1 MSVSTR
7 PIEAKWGRKMV
18 SLAHLCSTSQQI
30 GTQNF
35 SAFSNKNLSAVPI
48 RKQSSSLLHFTMSF
62 FVLSQATRCGL
73 AFPISFSFYIQF
85 KTTAPRKPL
94 GRNWDLKE
102 LQIYLTPKQGLC
114 PTHPTLIFWK
124 STWKLVCLRG
134 KGSRNLFFVLVL
146 CEPLE
151 DIRK

>member
-1 MSVSTR
+1 MNFLYLGDQLRQSGGGKQYHW
-7 PIEAKWGRKMV
+7 PI
-18 SLAHLCSTSQQI
+18 STSQQI

-35 SAFSNKNLSAVPI
+35 SAFSNKNLSSVPI
-48 RKQSSSLLHFTMSF
+48 RKQSSSLLRFTMSF
-62 FVLSQATRCGL
+62 FVLSQATRCGH

-94 GRNWDLKE
+94 GRNGDLKE

-114 PTHPTLIFWK
+114 PTHPALIFWK
-124 STWKLVCLRG
+124 IVCLRG
-134 KGSRNLFFVLVL
+134 KYSRNLFFVLVL

-151 DIRK
+151 DIRKQE

>member
-1 MSVSTR
+1 
-7 PIEAKWGRKMV
+7 MV

-35 SAFSNKNLSAVPI
+35 SAFSNENLISVPI
-48 RKQSSSLLHFTMSF
+48 RKQRSSLLHFTMSF
-62 FVLSQATRCGL
+62 FVLSQATRCGH

-85 KTTAPRKPL
+85 KTTAPRKSL
-94 GRNWDLKE
+94 GKNGDLKE
-102 LQIYLTPKQGLC
+102 VQVYLTTKQGLC

-134 KGSRNLFFVLVL
+134 KGSSNLFFVLVL
-146 CEPLE
+146 CEALE

>member
-1 MSVSTR
+1 
-7 PIEAKWGRKMV
+7 MV

-35 SAFSNKNLSAVPI
+35 SAFSNENLSSVPI

-62 FVLSQATRCGL
+62 FVLSQATRCGH

-85 KTTAPRKPL
+85 KATAPRKSL
-94 GRNWDLKE
+94 SWNEDLKE
-102 LQIYLTPKQGLC
+102 VQVYLTTKQGLC

-134 KGSRNLFFVLVL
+134 KGSSNLFFVLVL
-146 CEPLE
+146 CEALE
-151 DIRK
+151 DVRK

>member
-1 MSVSTR
+1 
-7 PIEAKWGRKMV
+7 MV

-35 SAFSNKNLSAVPI
+35 SAFSNENLSSVPI

-62 FVLSQATRCGL
+62 FVLSQATRCGH

-85 KTTAPRKPL
+85 KATAPRKSL
-94 GRNWDLKE
+94 SWNGDLKE
-102 LQIYLTPKQGLC
+102 VLVYLTTKQGLC

-134 KGSRNLFFVLVL
+134 KGSSNLFFVLVL
-146 CEPLE
+146 CEALE
-151 DIRK
+151 DVRK